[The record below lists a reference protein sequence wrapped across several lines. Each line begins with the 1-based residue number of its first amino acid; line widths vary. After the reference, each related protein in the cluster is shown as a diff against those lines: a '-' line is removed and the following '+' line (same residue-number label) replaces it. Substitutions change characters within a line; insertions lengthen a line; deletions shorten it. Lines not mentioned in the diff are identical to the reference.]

1 MMSSRPSFL
10 SSADDLRH
18 EGQVACGERRNAHYM
33 HVVLDS
39 LFSGLLRGLEQRPH
53 VDVETDVGITRGYYL
68 GTAVV
73 AVLAEL
79 RDHDTRLAALLLGEL
94 PAHSSLARSNCLSFF
109 TSADYI
115 HLKWNG

>member
-1 MMSSRPSFL
+1 MGDYAANDHDDVL
-10 SSADDLRH
+10 AAELLELCDDLRH
-18 EGQVACGERRNAHYM
+18 KGQVACGERRNAYYM

-73 AVLAEL
+73 AVLAEF
-79 RDHDTRLAALLLGEL
+79 RDHDTRLAAFLLGEFGAQL
-94 PAHSSLARSNCLSFF
+94 LGTLELFVVFHF
-109 TSADYI
+109 
-115 HLKWNG
+115 